1 MLLSDRDIRHA
12 MERGDIVIDPL
23 DEQQLGS
30 NSYDLRLDDTL
41 KTYVDEVLDPR
52 DQPEVETLK
61 IPEEGRVLQP
71 NNVYLGSTV
80 EWTET
85 RHFVPVLEGKSSMAR
100 LGLSVVSDG
109 GFGDIGFRGCWTLEL
124 SVKKPVRV
132 YPGMDICQISYL
144 TSGPCDLPY
153 IDKPSARYANR
164 REALEYL
171 PSSDGENRGE
181 GAPETT
187 PRGMRIPV
195 VRTDGTDDIP
205 LPERATDGSSAVDLH
220 AAVEEPLHVESGE
233 VAVVPSGLKIAV
245 PRGWEAQI
253 RARSGLAK
261 EGLIIPNGPGTID
274 ADYRGEIKVML
285 LNLRSEPFRIERGD
299 RIAQMT
305 IQRIER
311 FEWDPRPDLDE
322 TLRGEGGFGSTG
334 VRENTPPPDG
344 P

>member
-1 MLLSDRDIRHA
+1 

-52 DQPEVETLK
+52 DQPEVETLT
-61 IPEEGRVLQP
+61 IPEDGRVLEP

-153 IDKPSARYANR
+153 IDKPSARYADQ

-171 PSSDGENRGE
+171 PSRDGDIRTGSSA
-181 GAPETT
+181 GAA

-195 VRTDGTDDIP
+195 ARTEGTDDLP

-220 AAVEEPLHVESGE
+220 AAVEDSLTVDPGE

-261 EGLIIPNGPGTID
+261 KGMIIPNGPGTID

-285 LNLRSEPFRIERGD
+285 LNLRPDPFTVERGD

-305 IQRIER
+305 VGRIER
-311 FEWDPRPDLDE
+311 FEWDPRQNLDE
-322 TLRGEGGFGSTG
+322 TARGEGGFGSTG
-334 VRENTPPPDG
+334 IKETAPKRDG
-344 P
+344 S